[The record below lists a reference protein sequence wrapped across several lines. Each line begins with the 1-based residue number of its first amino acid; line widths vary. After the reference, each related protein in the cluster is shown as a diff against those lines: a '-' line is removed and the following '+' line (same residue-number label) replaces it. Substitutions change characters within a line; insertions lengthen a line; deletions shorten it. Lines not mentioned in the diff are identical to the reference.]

1 MKRSFRTFCALLL
14 TLIVAFSFAG
24 PASADTSNVIYDGAA
39 REFIFQPGPDYSPT
53 DLFPDFKEAMPGDTL
68 GQKIVVR
75 NDADK
80 NVDVKIYMRA
90 LGAHEDSAQFLSQL
104 SLSVA
109 STTNDSLFQGTAAE
123 KDGLA
128 DWVLLGTFKSGEE
141 VELMATLQVPITLDN
156 TYQEAIGYL
165 DWEFKVEEFPIET
178 PDTGDS
184 TNVLPFVGIAAVA
197 LIIIIVL
204 LVKRRKDTK

>member
-39 REFIFQPGPDYSPT
+39 REFIFQPGTDYSPT

-80 NVDVKIYMRA
+80 NVDVKIYMCA
-90 LGAHEDSAQFLSQL
+90 LGAYEDSAQFLSQF

-109 STTNDSLFQGTAAE
+109 STTNDSLFQGTA
-123 KDGLA
+123 
-128 DWVLLGTFKSGEE
+128 
-141 VELMATLQVPITLDN
+141 DN

-165 DWEFKVEEFPIET
+165 DWEFKVEEFPVET

>member
-1 MKRSFRTFCALLL
+1 
-14 TLIVAFSFAG
+14 
-24 PASADTSNVIYDGAA
+24 
-39 REFIFQPGPDYSPT
+39 
-53 DLFPDFKEAMPGDTL
+53 MPGDTL

>member
-39 REFIFQPGPDYSPT
+39 REFIFQPGTDYSPT

-68 GQKIVVR
+68 VQKIVVR

-184 TNVLPFVGIAAVA
+184 TNVIPFVGIAAVA

>member
-14 TLIVAFSFAG
+14 TLIVAFSFAC

-39 REFIFQPGPDYSPT
+39 REFIFQPGTDYSPT

-68 GQKIVVR
+68 GQKIAVR

-184 TNVLPFVGIAAVA
+184 TNVLPFVGIAVVA
-197 LIIIIVL
+197 LIVIIVL

>member
-39 REFIFQPGPDYSPT
+39 REFIFQPGTDYSPT
-53 DLFPDFKEAMPGDTL
+53 DLFPDFKEAMSGDTL

-80 NVDVKIYMRA
+80 NVDVKIYMCA
-90 LGAHEDSAQFLSQL
+90 LGAYEDSAQFLSQL

-128 DWVLLGTFKSGEE
+128 DWVLLGTFKSGDE
-141 VELMATLQVPITLDN
+141 VEFMATLQVPITLDN

-184 TNVLPFVGIAAVA
+184 TNVLPFVGIAVVA

>member
-39 REFIFQPGPDYSPT
+39 REFIFQPGTDYSPT
-53 DLFPDFKEAMPGDTL
+53 DLFPDFKEAMSGDTL

-80 NVDVKIYMRA
+80 NVDVKIYMCA
-90 LGAHEDSAQFLSQL
+90 LGAYEDSAQFLSQL

-128 DWVLLGTFKSGEE
+128 DWVLLGTFKSGDE